1 MARLSVALRAPSR
14 VTLGPLSRGCRQGEA
29 SPAQDDKRGDAPLGR
44 QQKTLME
51 HIVRNQNDYETR
63 LNYMYN
69 NPMRW
74 YYDKIYKDE

>member
-1 MARLSVALRAPSR
+1 MVKQFKGA
-14 VTLGPLSRGCRQGEA
+14 VTKKIGC
-29 SPAQDDKRGDAPLGR
+29 SIW
-44 QQKTLME
+44 QKSFIE

>member
-1 MARLSVALRAPSR
+1 MVAIVADEYGRPQVAPTLER
-14 VTLGPLSRGCRQGEA
+14 MVKQFKGAVTKKIGC
-29 SPAQDDKRGDAPLGR
+29 SIW
-44 QQKTLME
+44 QKLFIE

>member
-1 MARLSVALRAPSR
+1 MLRIALRVR
-14 VTLGPLSRGCRQGEA
+14 LQRRLA
-29 SPAQDDKRGDAPLGR
+29 SLPTASAQDDTRGDAPLGR
-44 QQKTLME
+44 QKKALIE